1 MKGAYEFARSRG
13 RELGNQAVLRLI
25 WVQDEHPGWMLY
37 GRDRKPREGEE
48 SEGEVARG
56 AVPVRHGIPKGFL
69 EEVDVLKG
77 QEKGS
82 RIQRKRHIP
91 RRLKLRDQS
100 LTRDE
105 EDGEWSGAGQRQR
118 AGCTEKGLSACPRS
132 VLFVPCAATGH
143 SLQALHCLAPPWCSD
158 DLSCQRERKHV
169 CWGKHP
175 TPGKARP

>member
-1 MKGAYEFARSRG
+1 
-13 RELGNQAVLRLI
+13 
-25 WVQDEHPGWMLY
+25 MLY

-48 SEGEVARG
+48 SESEVARG

-82 RIQRKRHIP
+82 RIQRKRDIP
-91 RRLKLRDQS
+91 RRLNLRGQS

-132 VLFVPCAATGH
+132 VLFVPCAATGQSPGFALSGP
-143 SLQALHCLAPPWCSD
+143 SLVFRRPYVP
-158 DLSCQRERKHV
+158 ERKKACV
-169 CWGKHP
+169 LGE
-175 TPGKARP
+175 TPHSREG